1 MFGYVIANK
10 EIMTEDQLARYKAC
24 YCGLCRAL
32 KSRRGSLSRITL
44 SYDLAFLALVLSSM
58 YEYEECEGAERCIM
72 HPMKTHAW
80 CQSEATDYA
89 ADMNLALA
97 YLNALDD
104 WKDDKKLLKLTAA
117 GMMSE
122 EYCGFAV
129 KLAQAFPDKWIS
141 LSAYA
146 LREVP
151 PQGIALP
158 PNVAVANLFPIS
170 TCALHAGNDPAC
182 WRRQETMQIWRWI
195 KPGPANPCGSIWSAP
210 STKRGSG

>member
-1 MFGYVIANK
+1 MANVTQFGVGISPPDGAPF
-10 EIMTEDQLARYKAC
+10 C
-24 YCGLCRAL
+24 YCTNC
-32 KSRRGSLSRITL
+32 
-44 SYDLAFLALVLSSM
+44 LAASQNFDYPAYVQ
-58 YEYEECEGAERCIM
+58 ER
-72 HPMKTHAW
+72 
-80 CQSEATDYA
+80 
-89 ADMNLALA
+89 
-97 YLNALDD
+97 
-104 WKDDKKLLKLTAA
+104 
-117 GMMSE
+117 MMSE

-182 WRRQETMQIWRWI
+182 WRRQETMQIAAAWR
-195 KPGPANPCGSIWSAP
+195 KLTPHVVLAHYVPGQLSLYVG
-210 STKRGSG
+210 R